1 MTGRKG
7 ETAAGWED
15 ASCSPGAA
23 ALVTVEM
30 AKAVV
35 VGTGGRDDESS
46 DVLKTRNDELAIGRF
61 PESYQRVS
69 VTTGPLAVKPSLSMV
84 QFLNNT
90 APITVGPRVPRA
102 ARPEGATGFVVSTA
116 AES

>member
-1 MTGRKG
+1 M
-7 ETAAGWED
+7 
-15 ASCSPGAA
+15 
-23 ALVTVEM
+23 
-30 AKAVV
+30 
-35 VGTGGRDDESS
+35 
-46 DVLKTRNDELAIGRF
+46 
-61 PESYQRVS
+61 
-69 VTTGPLAVKPSLSMV
+69 TTGPLAVKPSLSMV